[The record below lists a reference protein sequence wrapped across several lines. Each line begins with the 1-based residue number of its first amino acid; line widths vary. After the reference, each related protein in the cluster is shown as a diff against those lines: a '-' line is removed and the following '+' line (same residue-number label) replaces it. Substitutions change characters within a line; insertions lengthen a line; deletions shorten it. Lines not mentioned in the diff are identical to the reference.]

1 MEDHILKEILSQPDV
16 WRCTLD
22 RLFRSDSPLKGID
35 KLIGDGPVLFTGMG
49 SSYYLSIA
57 AAPMWRHYVGGKAR
71 VLSASN
77 VITYPEIC
85 SSGLAKGTVFGISR
99 SGETFETRD
108 AVRLLRRTH
117 GWSSIGVTCHPGT
130 PVLAESEGSLVL
142 DEAAEISRFTT
153 RAFTAT
159 LLALQALA
167 AMRTKNSELEGELRR
182 LPDLAEGLLT
192 RYGAL
197 VKDKATQGIC
207 NRFFYLGQGPYLGFA
222 MELMLKAEEIIR
234 VPAEACETLEYLH
247 GPKFAAD
254 ASTLVTVVFSD
265 GGAHYQLD
273 ALAKIKDVG
282 AKVAVV
288 CEKATPEIA
297 AGTDFVIELSS
308 GLSDYGRMLLVMPLM
323 QLFIYQRAVA
333 AGQSAWIKEMIYG
346 DTIPISELKKS
357 PQERRPQ

>member
-142 DEAAEISRFTT
+142 DEAAETSRFTT
-153 RAFTAT
+153 RALTT
-159 LLALQALA
+159 TVLALQALA
-167 AMRTKNSELEGELRR
+167 AMRAKNSELEGELQR
-182 LPDLAEGLLT
+182 LPDLADGLLT
-192 RYGAL
+192 QFEAL
-197 VKDKATQGIC
+197 VKDKATRGSY
-207 NRFFYLGQGPYLGFA
+207 NRFVYLAQGPYLGFA

-254 ASTLVTVVFSD
+254 AATLITVILSD
-265 GGAHYQLD
+265 AGAQYQLD
-273 ALAKIKDVG
+273 ALAKLKDIG

-288 CEKATPEIA
+288 CEKATADIV
-297 AGTDFVIELSS
+297 AGTDFVIELGS

-323 QLFIYQRAVA
+323 QFFIYHRAIAV
-333 AGQSAWIKEMIYG
+333 GRSAWIKEMVY
-346 DTIPISELKKS
+346 EK
-357 PQERRPQ
+357 